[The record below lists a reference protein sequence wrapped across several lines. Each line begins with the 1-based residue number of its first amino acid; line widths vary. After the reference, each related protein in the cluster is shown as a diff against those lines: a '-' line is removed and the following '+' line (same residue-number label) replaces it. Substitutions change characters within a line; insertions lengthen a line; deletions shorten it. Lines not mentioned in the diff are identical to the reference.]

1 MGTGLRVWML
11 GMGAA
16 GLLAG
21 CVVAPPPVAYLP
33 PPVQQP
39 APLVAVPGPNKNQ
52 AAFQADDRSCRA
64 EADRVPASA
73 ANVPPPANPDSMDPN
88 APVPPGVVYLRCMT
102 ARGNQVQPLQAA
114 AAPVLYAYPAA
125 YPVYAGV
132 GFGFPLFYDS
142 PFIFGVYGRRYYGP
156 YYGGFY
162 GGYRGGYY
170 RGGYGR
176 DFGGYRGG
184 GFREGG
190 FRGGGFGRR

>member
-1 MGTGLRVWML
+1 MTMTARLQVL
-11 GMGAA
+11 GWAGAA
-16 GLLAG
+16 LLGG
-21 CVVAPPPVAYLP
+21 CVAPPPPIAYLP

-39 APLVAVPGPNKNQ
+39 APLVAVPGPSKNQ
-52 AAFQADDRSCRA
+52 AAFQADDGFCRA
-64 EADRVPASA
+64 EAARVPAAA
-73 ANVPPPANPDSMDPN
+73 ANLPPPANADAMDPN

-132 GFGFPLFYDS
+132 DFGFPLFYDS
-142 PFIFGVYGRRYYGP
+142 SYIFSSYGRRFYGP

-162 GGYRGGYY
+162 RGYGGGFY

-184 GFREGG
+184 GFRDGG
-190 FRGGGFGRR
+190 RGGGFGRR